1 MVFNRLLGNGWSD
14 LDDFFSADPMKFR
27 FWWNAEKNQSSSMI
41 CHSLSL
47 DTSLAWVMDKSVW
60 FKLNN
65 FWKQGGPS
73 VQLRKL
79 KFEDALAMV
88 LSASPKIKL
97 SQFDYCKISKKNRGC
112 LCFVFYLQIIRSRL
126 LATWHVIQWA
136 NFQTLH
142 FYCPKVAAR
151 IFLILISIHCWAG
164 HSSCLESLYRE
175 WGTCG

>member
-1 MVFNRLLGNGWSD
+1 
-14 LDDFFSADPMKFR
+14 
-27 FWWNAEKNQSSSMI
+27 
-41 CHSLSL
+41 
-47 DTSLAWVMDKSVW
+47 
-60 FKLNN
+60 
-65 FWKQGGPS
+65 
-73 VQLRKL
+73 
-79 KFEDALAMV
+79 MV

-151 IFLILISIHCWAG
+151 IFLILISIHCWTG
-164 HSSCLESLYRE
+164 HSSCLESSYRE
-175 WGTCG
+175 WLVVNDSGEPVSLPAAWGHEPNEGVPALWGIRLPLDPGRLYSSHPGAGWRKLWLSNFL